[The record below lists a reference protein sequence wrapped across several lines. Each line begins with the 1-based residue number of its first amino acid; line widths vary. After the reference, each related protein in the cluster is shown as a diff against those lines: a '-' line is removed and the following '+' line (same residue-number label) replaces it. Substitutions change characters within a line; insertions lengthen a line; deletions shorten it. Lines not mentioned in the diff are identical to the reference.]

1 MSKQSMKK
9 SDLFKEDLLTIILVL
24 SLVFYD
30 DIRKEWEEWQ
40 ETRKQ
45 PILQGQ
51 KTRKHS
57 I

>member
-1 MSKQSMKK
+1 MKK
-9 SDLFKEDLLTIILVL
+9 SDLFKEDLLTILLVL